1 MNFEE
6 KISKNEDKIKRL
18 QEENKELLRKK
29 KEQERREHLAY
40 LENEDILLKEI
51 LGFQEEKISLDF
63 LRYALDAMR
72 ENMKELWDEWREK

>member
-1 MNFEE
+1 M
-6 KISKNEDKIKRL
+6 
-18 QEENKELLRKK
+18 
-29 KEQERREHLAY
+29 AY

-51 LGFQEEKISLDF
+51 LEFQEEKIPLDF

>member
-51 LGFQEEKISLDF
+51 F
-63 LRYALDAMR
+63 
-72 ENMKELWDEWREK
+72 